1 MAGKDVV
8 LGLISALLG
17 FLGQLA
23 WRAAIPRGG
32 ELSLAWLVK
41 LLLTSKL
48 VAIGLVLYA
57 ASTLAWLAALRM
69 GELSK
74 LYPLI
79 SINYVLALIA
89 GRVVFGEALTLAKV
103 AGIALIAAGV
113 LVIAVAG

>member
-1 MAGKDVV
+1 MVNPFQ
-8 LGLISALLG
+8 G
-17 FLGQLA
+17 FLKFSSCPGRVGSQLKVLLY
-23 WRAAIPRGG
+23 RECG
-32 ELSLAWLVK
+32 E
-41 LLLTSKL
+41 
-48 VAIGLVLYA
+48 Y
-57 ASTLAWLAALRM
+57 ASTLRNQRY
-69 GELSK
+69 SK

>member
-1 MAGKDVV
+1 MAGKDVI

-32 ELSLAWLVK
+32 ELSLTWLLK
-41 LLLTSKL
+41 LLVTNKL
-48 VAIGLVLYA
+48 VALGLALYA
-57 ASTLAWLAALRM
+57 ASTLAWLAALRV

-79 SINYVLALIA
+79 SINYALILVA
-89 GRVVFGEALTLAKV
+89 GHVAFGETLTLAKV
-103 AGIALIAAGV
+103 AGVALVTAGV
-113 LVIAVAG
+113 LVIAITG